1 MTPAFLN
8 FALGVLVLSS
18 FLCLYR
24 IGCGPTAPD
33 RAMAI
38 DILGTLI
45 VGFCCI
51 LLLKSE
57 TPTYNPDFYM
67 NVAIAWAL
75 LSFIGTVALAKY
87 LEGKGFDE

>member
-1 MTPAFLN
+1 MIFQI
-8 FALGVLVLSS
+8 ALGILLLAS

-24 IGCGPTAPD
+24 IIAGPTAPD
-33 RAMAI
+33 RTVAI

-45 VGFCCI
+45 VGFTCI
-51 LLLKSE
+51 FAILRE
-57 TPTYNPDFYM
+57 QEFYM

-87 LEGKGFDE
+87 LEGRKFHE